1 MDRKKDRR
9 KFKVIKGK
17 KDRAEQIPLQFV
29 QAYVTNTR
37 LMGVLGLRIEW
48 RAESKPFYQFF
59 HLDAE
64 EYGID
69 DYIGLYGVTQEQV
82 QMTTLQMMGGLGG
95 DLIGVTERE
104 ARYLLSSFARKNK
117 QWKNPLPEFEW
128 EYISLLKEKEP
139 LTSEEIQKLWNK
151 ICESLRSP
159 FHLINYYVMRAAA
172 MDQEAMQYLSASE
185 EIIYQPVK
193 QPSTLLKNVIEKIE
207 SGESVSYLT
216 ESIID
221 DGKHYLM
228 VLSEIEITDTPD
240 GLKVLDAN
248 VKSKMQIT
256 DTEAAFGLTKKEYIL
271 IYDVLDMGA
280 LMRQL
285 DYKKPHAMKHGYENG
300 YLYTEFNFNNDH
312 VDRPV
317 YYLND
322 DVYGVYY
329 MTIADQL
336 IVACYSTERL
346 EELMLYLNGPD
357 FEGILALEER
367 LDLDY
372 SILYEFVHSE
382 YANFYDFL
390 EERE

>member
-1 MDRKKDRR
+1 MDRKEDRR

-17 KDRAEQIPLQFV
+17 KDQTEQMPLQFV
-29 QAYVTNTR
+29 RAHVTNTR

-48 RAESKPFYQFF
+48 WSESKPFYQFF

-69 DYIGLYGVTQEQV
+69 DYIGLYGATQEQV

-95 DLIGVTERE
+95 DLVEVTERE
-104 ARYLLSSFARKNK
+104 ARYLLSWFAKKNRE
-117 QWKNPLPEFEW
+117 WKNPLPEYEW
-128 EYISLLKEKEP
+128 EYIFLLKEKDP
-139 LTSEEIQKLWNK
+139 LTSEEIKNLWGK
-151 ICESLRSP
+151 TCEKLRSP

-172 MDQEAMQYLSASE
+172 MDQEAMEYLSANK
-185 EIIYQPVK
+185 EIAYQPVK
-193 QPSTLLKNVIEKIE
+193 QPSTLLKNVIEKVE
-207 SGESVSYLT
+207 SEESVSYLT

-221 DGKHYLM
+221 DGAHYLM
-228 VLSEIEITDTPD
+228 VLSEIEVAETPE

-271 IYDVLDMGA
+271 IYDVLDMGM

-300 YLYTEFNFNNDH
+300 YLYTEFNFTNDH
-312 VDRPV
+312 VDCPV

-322 DVYGVYY
+322 DIYGVYY
-329 MTIADQL
+329 MTVADQF
-336 IVACYSTERL
+336 IVACYSAERL
-346 EELMLYLNGPD
+346 EELMVYFNGAD
-357 FEGILALEER
+357 FEGIITLEER
-367 LDLDY
+367 MDLDY

-390 EERE
+390 EEKE